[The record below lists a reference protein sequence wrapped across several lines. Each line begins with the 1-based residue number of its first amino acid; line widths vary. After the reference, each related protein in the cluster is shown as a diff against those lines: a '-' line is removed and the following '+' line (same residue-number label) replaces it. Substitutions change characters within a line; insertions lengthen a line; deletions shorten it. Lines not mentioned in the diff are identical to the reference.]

1 MDLLSTFRRSSLYI
15 RTAQSELI
23 NSDLN
28 TYIRI
33 GTKSE
38 LVNLDLAVR
47 VDQIGSDLIE
57 SDIWCIRTD
66 INTANR
72 PTPRSNLDP
81 LQYPTTIILINTL
94 STIGARRIAVALRVI
109 VVSNVIQYSMRPRPR
124 YVEPRPSNQNG
135 PVQPDLHHSR

>member
-1 MDLLSTFRRSSLYI
+1 MDLLCTFRRSSLYI

-57 SDIWCIRTD
+57 SDIWCILTD
-66 INTANR
+66 ILFRMAW
-72 PTPRSNLDP
+72 
-81 LQYPTTIILINTL
+81 
-94 STIGARRIAVALRVI
+94 
-109 VVSNVIQYSMRPRPR
+109 VSAY
-124 YVEPRPSNQNG
+124 
-135 PVQPDLHHSR
+135 

>member
-47 VDQIGSDLIE
+47 VDQIGSDLIN

-66 INTANR
+66 I
-72 PTPRSNLDP
+72 
-81 LQYPTTIILINTL
+81 
-94 STIGARRIAVALRVI
+94 STRTDYQMKCWQSL
-109 VVSNVIQYSMRPRPR
+109 
-124 YVEPRPSNQNG
+124 
-135 PVQPDLHHSR
+135 